1 MKLITRLTEVIILL
15 LLPLFCLAQNNG
27 IGALQSVAS
36 VYDTTLHTHGLQIQM
51 QLPALQGNRY
61 TTNFRLSKKGNQV
74 AAVEQVHHHVD
85 VAAGGD
91 SVLLRQFIPYRNI
104 NLLEGYQQD
113 IELEVEVNGQ
123 LALNTLLYW
132 YQPRKYRIDIDLQ
145 MVQVKQKLEDY
156 DIDITIEERLPDP
169 FFEFYV
175 NGSTVPTYTSEVK
188 QNSFFY
194 DAQTVHLEILQGD
207 TLTWVFYEQDDY
219 GRKEYLGTYS
229 NFAKQG
235 DFQDQ
240 VYGVMF
246 GQIKGLSF
254 KVRQTELLPQPIT
267 IYNKGRQTVAGKE
280 GVRLLV
286 DYVVSGAVAG
296 QEVLPLLELY
306 DAQNNPLELVY
317 YQALNENTPTVGV
330 PFELKRQ
337 GILEYFVPFYAWKD
351 DCKIIRLRLENR
363 ESDKELI
370 STPCYLSKPIQF
382 GKYIKYAD
390 LQVQEDYVYQQAKGV
405 LLTMDYQVQKIES
418 QADLSLQLNTTARSY
433 LLETD
438 GSHTA
443 VESYPVVIK
452 NAKPKQQVRL
462 FLPYGQWRDTLL
474 QVTLDLT
481 LDYNIRLLQEEVIT
495 AQKERHAVTLD
506 WQEQK
511 SGFLKNTYGHLVA
524 YQAVLPALYRQDGLK
539 IEVRAT
545 QNGEV
550 FEQYL
555 INNTSTHS
563 DTISEQILIPSRKI
577 NSKDKLQLQLRVVD
591 EKNEDWSN
599 LLQYDW
605 EAPAELWNKK
615 IIVSL
620 DKFLPETIDR
630 KDSTACWEYR
640 VQIGDEVALQQP
652 IVNNKINKKIA
663 IKTPLFI
670 NREDNIQVYFRE
682 IKTGRKVFVWKGDW
696 GKWKQA
702 NHQSELKKQFGIRK
716 AKLTAVEID

>member
-1 MKLITRLTEVIILL
+1 MKLVTRLTEVIILL

-27 IGALQSVAS
+27 IGTLQSVAS
-36 VYDTTLHTHGLQIQM
+36 VYDTTLHTHGLQLKIL
-51 QLPALQGNRY
+51 LPRLQNNSH
-61 TTNFRLSKKGNQV
+61 TANFRLSKKGNQV
-74 AAVEQVHHHVD
+74 ARLERVYTIDSAAVS
-85 VAAGGD
+85 D
-91 SVLLRQFIPYRNI
+91 SVLLEQFIPYRNI
-104 NLLEGYQQD
+104 NLLEGYQQA

-123 LALNTLLYW
+123 LAIRTPVYW

-156 DIDITIEERLPDP
+156 DIDFTIEERLPDP

-175 NGSTVPTYTSEVK
+175 NGSTVPIYTSEVK

-207 TLTWVFYEQDDY
+207 TLTWAFYEQDDY
-219 GRKEYLGTYS
+219 GTKEYLGTYS
-229 NFAKQG
+229 NFANQG

-254 KVRQTELLPQPIT
+254 KIRQTELLPQPIT
-267 IYNKGRQTVAGKE
+267 IYNKGRQTIAGKE

-286 DYVVSGAVAG
+286 DYAVSGAVTG
-296 QEVLPLLELY
+296 QEVLPMLELY
-306 DAQNNPLELVY
+306 DAQNNPLDLVY
-317 YQALNENTPTVGV
+317 YQSLNENTPTVGV

-337 GILEYFVPFYAWKD
+337 GVLEYFVPFYAWKD

-363 ESDKELI
+363 ESDNELI

-390 LQVQEDYVYQQAKGV
+390 LQVQEGYVYQQAKGL
-405 LLTMDYQVQKIES
+405 LLTMDYQVQKIQS
-418 QADLSLQLNTTARSY
+418 QADLLLKLNTTARSY

-438 GSHTA
+438 GSHTI

-452 NAKPKQQVRL
+452 DAKSKQQVRL
-462 FLPYGQWRDTLL
+462 FLPYGQWRDTSL

-495 AQKERHAVTLD
+495 TQKERNAVALD

-524 YQAVLPALYRQDGLK
+524 YQAVLPALYRQDRLQIAIK
-539 IEVRAT
+539 AT
-545 QNGEV
+545 QNGQV

-555 INNTSTHS
+555 MNNTSTHS
-563 DTISEQILIPSRKI
+563 DTISGQILIPSRKI
-577 NSKDKLQLQLRVVD
+577 NSKDSLQLQLRVVD
-591 EKNEDWSN
+591 EKNQDWSN

-615 IIVSL
+615 IVVSL
-620 DKFLPETIDR
+620 DKFLPEIINR
-630 KDSTACWEYR
+630 KDTIARWEYIVKIGEEM
-640 VQIGDEVALQQP
+640 VQQQP
-652 IVNNKINKKIA
+652 IVGNKINKRSA
-663 IKTPLFI
+663 MKTPLFI

-682 IKTGRKVFVWKGDW
+682 IKTGRKISIWKGDW

-702 NHQSELKKQFGIRK
+702 NYQSELKKKFGIRK
-716 AKLTAVEID
+716 AKLTAVEIN